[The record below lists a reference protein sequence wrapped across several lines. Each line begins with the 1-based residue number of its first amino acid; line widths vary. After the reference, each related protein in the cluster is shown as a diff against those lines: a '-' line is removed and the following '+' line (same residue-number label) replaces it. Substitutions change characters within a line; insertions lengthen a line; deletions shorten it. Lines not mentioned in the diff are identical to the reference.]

1 MNIKRGQNVL
11 GTQLYNNLTF
21 GTMYGKNLKM
31 VKSKNRRTI
40 KAPARLIAA
49 DDEAQVLTRVEMKDE
64 NAQVANRPYYK
75 DVIYDLESQNFDP
88 AEHAPDEH
96 VEVSGGSSCEGDEMD
111 DDNQYDKEV
120 Y

>member
-1 MNIKRGQNVL
+1 
-11 GTQLYNNLTF
+11 
-21 GTMYGKNLKM
+21 MYGKNLKM

-75 DVIYDLESQNFDP
+75 DVIYDDKSQDFDP
-88 AEHAPDEH
+88 AEH
-96 VEVSGGSSCEGDEMD
+96 VEVSGGSSCQGDEMD
-111 DDNQYDKEV
+111 DDNQYHWSNYKYDKEV

>member
-1 MNIKRGQNVL
+1 ML

-49 DDEAQVLTRVEMKDE
+49 DDEAQVLTQVEMKDD
-64 NAQVANRPYYK
+64 NIYLFSKVA
-75 DVIYDLESQNFDP
+75 L
-88 AEHAPDEH
+88 
-96 VEVSGGSSCEGDEMD
+96 
-111 DDNQYDKEV
+111 YDKEV